1 MPLDIEFAQNGEPRC
16 PVVLLLDTSGSMS
29 GMPIDQLNAGLV
41 TFKQA
46 VQQDRKA
53 SLRVEV
59 TIITFDSS
67 VNTVQ
72 DFITV
77 DQFYP
82 PQLKASGSTSMGNG
96 IESALNQLDS
106 RRETYN
112 SYGIPC
118 YKPRIILI
126 TDGGPTDGECWK
138 TAAQRVRQ
146 EYDLGNF
153 LFYAVGVQGADMNT
167 LRQIAPLELPPVMLQ
182 GLNFKEFFKW
192 LSDSMVIVSESQIGQ
207 QISLPPTDKW
217 AQTTA

>member
-29 GMPIDQLNAGLV
+29 GTPIDQLNAGLV

-82 PQLKASGSTSMGNG
+82 PELKASGSTSMGNG
-96 IESALNQLDS
+96 IESALNQLKS

-126 TDGGPTDGECWK
+126 TDGGPTDGESWK

-167 LRQIAPLELPPVMLQ
+167 LRQIAPLEFPPVMLQ
-182 GLNFKEFFKW
+182 GLNFKAFFKW

-207 QISLPPTDKW
+207 QISLPPTDTW
-217 AQTTA
+217 VQTTA

>member
-29 GMPIDQLNAGLV
+29 GTPIDQLNAGLV

-67 VNTVQ
+67 VKTVQ

-82 PQLKASGSTSMGNG
+82 PELKASGSTSMGNG
-96 IESALNQLDS
+96 IESALNQLES

-126 TDGGPTDGECWK
+126 TDGGPTDGESWK

>member
-1 MPLDIEFAQNGEPRC
+1 MPLDIELAQNGEPRC

-29 GMPIDQLNAGLV
+29 GTPIDQLNAGLV

-67 VNTVQ
+67 VKTVQ

-82 PQLKASGSTSMGNG
+82 PELKASGSTSMGNG
-96 IESALNQLDS
+96 IESALNQLES

-112 SYGIPC
+112 SYGISC

-126 TDGGPTDGECWK
+126 TDGGPTDGESWK

-167 LRQIAPLELPPVMLQ
+167 LRQIAPLEFPPVMLQ

-207 QISLPPTDKW
+207 QISLPPTDTW

>member
-82 PQLKASGSTSMGNG
+82 PKLKASGSTSMGNG
-96 IESALNQLDS
+96 IESALNQLES

-126 TDGGPTDGECWK
+126 TDGGPTDGESWK